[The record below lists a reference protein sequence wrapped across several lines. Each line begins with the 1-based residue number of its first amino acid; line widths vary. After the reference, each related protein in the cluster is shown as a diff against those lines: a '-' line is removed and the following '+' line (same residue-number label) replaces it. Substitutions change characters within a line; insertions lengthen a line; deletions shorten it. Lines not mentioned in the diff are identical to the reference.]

1 MHRGFPPSDLRIHH
15 KDNVTRDTRGSR
27 RKYYLVAIP
36 GRSRPAPFQKE
47 IAMFASWPRL
57 RGWFV
62 QEIIWGYLRG
72 FFRSLHQVSRVALCI
87 LLMLLVGESALGQ
100 GINQFSFSEETS
112 GQISADLTVAARI
125 LGPQWKQMSRRAGLI
140 FVGTVL
146 SSSPPS
152 PSGDPLI
159 PTPATIP
166 PAGPT
171 IQLSFNVD
179 RAIAG
184 VETGQVL
191 TIHEWAGASSMHRAM
206 RPGQHFLLFLYPP
219 SRLGFSSPVGG
230 EAGEV
235 LLDGSGQNVA
245 AAKLAPPFKA
255 LAAPDPP
262 APIPSASASSGAVS
276 VNQMERA
283 IRHARSS
290 REK

>member
-1 MHRGFPPSDLRIHH
+1 M
-15 KDNVTRDTRGSR
+15 
-27 RKYYLVAIP
+27 
-36 GRSRPAPFQKE
+36 
-47 IAMFASWPRL
+47 
-57 RGWFV
+57 
-62 QEIIWGYLRG
+62 
-72 FFRSLHQVSRVALCI
+72 HQVSRVAFCI
-87 LLMLLVGESALGQ
+87 LLMLLSGESALGQ
-100 GINQFSFSEETS
+100 GINQFSFSETTS
-112 GQISADLTVAARI
+112 GQITADLAVAARI
-125 LGPQWKQMSRRAGLI
+125 LGPQWQQISRRAGLI

-152 PSGDPLI
+152 SNGDSLS

-166 PAGPT
+166 PAAPT

-230 EAGEV
+230 ESGEV

-245 AAKLAPPFKA
+245 DAKLTPIFKA

-262 APIPSASASSGAVS
+262 ALIPPPGAASGAVS
-276 VNQMERA
+276 VNQLERA

>member
-1 MHRGFPPSDLRIHH
+1 
-15 KDNVTRDTRGSR
+15 
-27 RKYYLVAIP
+27 
-36 GRSRPAPFQKE
+36 
-47 IAMFASWPRL
+47 MFASWPRV
-57 RGWFV
+57 RGWFL
-62 QEIIWGYLRG
+62 QKNIWGSMRG
-72 FFRSLHQVSRVALCI
+72 SFRSLHQVSRFALCI
-87 LLMLLVGESALGQ
+87 FLMLLFGGSALGQ
-100 GINQFSFSEETS
+100 GMNQFSSTEATS
-112 GQISADLTVAARI
+112 GQISADLAVAARI

-152 PSGDPLI
+152 PSGDPLS
-159 PTPATIP
+159 PTPGTIP
-166 PAGPT
+166 PAAPT

-191 TIHEWAGASSMHRAM
+191 NIHEWAGASAMHRAM
-206 RPGQHFLLFLYPP
+206 RQGQHFLLFLYPP

-230 EAGEV
+230 GAGEV

-245 AAKLAPPFKA
+245 DAKLAPTFKA

-262 APIPSASASSGAVS
+262 APIPSPGAASGTVS
-276 VNQMERA
+276 VNQLERA

>member
-1 MHRGFPPSDLRIHH
+1 MS
-15 KDNVTRDTRGSR
+15 
-27 RKYYLVAIP
+27 
-36 GRSRPAPFQKE
+36 
-47 IAMFASWPRL
+47 ASKPCL
-57 RGWFV
+57 RGWFMKKV
-62 QEIIWGYLRG
+62 VWGCVRG
-72 FFRSLHQVSRVALCI
+72 ISRSMRHVSRLTLCF
-87 LLMLLVGESALGQ
+87 LLMLLSDGSALGQ
-100 GINQFSFSEETS
+100 GINQFSFSEVTS

-125 LGPQWKQMSRRAGLI
+125 LGPQWQQMSRRAGLI
-140 FVGTVL
+140 FIGTVL
-146 SSSPPS
+146 SSNLATA
-152 PSGDPLI
+152 SGDPLSS
-159 PTPATIP
+159 TPATIP
-166 PAGPT
+166 PPAPT

-206 RPGQHFLLFLYPP
+206 RRGQHFLLFLYPP

-230 EAGEV
+230 ESGEI

-245 AAKLAPPFKA
+245 DAKLAPSFRA

-262 APIPSASASSGAVS
+262 GVSPSPGTASGTVS
-276 VNQMERA
+276 VTQLEQA

>member
-1 MHRGFPPSDLRIHH
+1 
-15 KDNVTRDTRGSR
+15 
-27 RKYYLVAIP
+27 
-36 GRSRPAPFQKE
+36 
-47 IAMFASWPRL
+47 L

-62 QEIIWGYLRG
+62 QKYISRYVRG
-72 FFRSLHQVSRVALCI
+72 IVSSLHRVSI
-87 LLMLLVGESALGQ
+87 LTLYSLVLLLFGESARGQ
-100 GINQFSFSEETS
+100 GIDQFSFAEPTS
-112 GQISADLTVAARI
+112 GQINADLAVAARI
-125 LGPQWKQMSRRAGLI
+125 LGPQWKQMSKRAGLI

-146 SSSPPS
+146 SSNPPS
-152 PSGDPLI
+152 SNADPISPS
-159 PTPATIP
+159 PAIIP
-166 PAGPT
+166 PAAPT

-191 TIHEWAGASSMHRAM
+191 NIHEWAGASAMHRAM

-235 LLDGSGQNVA
+235 LLDGLGQNVA
-245 AAKLAPPFKA
+245 DAKLAPVFKA

-262 APIPSASASSGAVS
+262 APIPAPGAASGTVS
-276 VNQMERA
+276 VSQLERA

>member
-1 MHRGFPPSDLRIHH
+1 
-15 KDNVTRDTRGSR
+15 
-27 RKYYLVAIP
+27 
-36 GRSRPAPFQKE
+36 
-47 IAMFASWPRL
+47 MFASWPRL
-57 RGWFV
+57 RGCFV
-62 QEIIWGYLRG
+62 QKTIWENMRG
-72 FFRSLHQVSRVALCI
+72 IFRSSHQVSRVALCI
-87 LLMLLVGESALGQ
+87 LLMLLSGGSALGQ
-100 GINQFSFSEETS
+100 GMNQFSFTEATS
-112 GQISADLTVAARI
+112 GQISADLAVAARI

-146 SSSPPS
+146 SSNPPS
-152 PSGDPLI
+152 PSGDPLS

-166 PAGPT
+166 PAAPT

-230 EAGEV
+230 QSGEV

-245 AAKLAPPFKA
+245 DARLAPTFKA

-262 APIPSASASSGAVS
+262 APIPSTGAASGTVS
-276 VNQMERA
+276 VNQLERA